1 MSSPVFVNE
10 FVSAITTDT
19 MTLTPRVGLGGDAS
33 AIVTSITVVSI
44 NPMPDFFQAG
54 RNYRVRIERV

>member
-1 MSSPVFVNE
+1 
-10 FVSAITTDT
+10 
-19 MTLTPRVGLGGDAS
+19 
-33 AIVTSITVVSI
+33 VVSI